1 MKKIIFPVVF
11 SLFSCFFKLQ
21 PLFVFNTLQLRSMK
35 ISDKEEKEKKMKS
48 NLMILRMMEKMML
61 ILMQ

>member
-1 MKKIIFPVVF
+1 
-11 SLFSCFFKLQ
+11 
-21 PLFVFNTLQLRSMK
+21 MK
-35 ISDKEEKEKKMKS
+35 ILDKEEKEKKMKS